1 MDQVGDLATKCP
13 TDKRPHQSGD
23 RLHCATHTLPYSP
36 SATPLGCR
44 LRSLCFRSNTLA
56 ILNGCPSQ
64 WYWRHVISLQG
75 SSAGACFAR
84 VGSALLSF
92 RRISQISGNPDRN
105 GFRNGFRNG
114 LVENWED
121 GWTMLD
127 LLATLKT
134 PRRKVSLRCM
144 RHPWCSIPIWAPNAQ
159 LKNRKI

>member
-1 MDQVGDLATKCP
+1 MSFEHNPTLYFLEHPQEESVLVISKICIKMDQVGDLATKCP

-92 RRISQISGNPDRN
+92 RRISQIS
-105 GFRNGFRNG
+105 
-114 LVENWED
+114 
-121 GWTMLD
+121 
-127 LLATLKT
+127 
-134 PRRKVSLRCM
+134 RKS
-144 RHPWCSIPIWAPNAQ
+144 
-159 LKNRKI
+159 